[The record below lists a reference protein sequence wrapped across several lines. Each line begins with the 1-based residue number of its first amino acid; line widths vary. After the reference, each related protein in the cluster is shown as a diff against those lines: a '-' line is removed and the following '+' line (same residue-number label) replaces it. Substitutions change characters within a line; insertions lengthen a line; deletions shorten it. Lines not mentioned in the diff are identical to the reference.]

1 MVPLSM
7 CWNNTI
13 AKRKMVLPEMCVNGK
28 KARYPQMNVYETIL
42 FTTFKFAH
50 GNCYM
55 AMPPQYT
62 NNTINYVL
70 IYHKSLNLN
79 AKPKQQKKN
88 H

>member
-1 MVPLSM
+1 
-7 CWNNTI
+7 
-13 AKRKMVLPEMCVNGK
+13 
-28 KARYPQMNVYETIL
+28 MNVYETIL

-79 AKPKQQKKN
+79 AKPKQQKKTIKISLKTKN
-88 H
+88 KKKMITNKRIHLKT